1 MEYILSYIRQDL
13 VFFESDFSRL
23 PSELRIYYVSTDWH
37 RLTFLEKRVV
47 NPWVEAGILCSIPDI
62 EIDSHAVCG
71 YKINYG
77 DGISWETYASI
88 EYCRMGQRTL
98 ITDNMLAQRICVKKS
113 IRVVTVGEFRK
124 RIFLNE
130 FEDERRVKIKK
141 SGRQAP

>member
-1 MEYILSYIRQDL
+1 MEYILSYIRQDM

-23 PSELRIYYVSTDWH
+23 PSELRIYYVSTDWQ

-47 NPWVEAGILCSIPDI
+47 NPWVEAGILYPIPDI

-88 EYCRMGQRTL
+88 EYCRIGHRIL
-98 ITDNMLAQRICVKKS
+98 ITDNILAQQICMRKN
-113 IRVVTVGEFRK
+113 IRVIPVGEFRK
-124 RIFLNE
+124 RIVLNE
-130 FEDERRVKIKK
+130 FENERSIKIKK